1 MNYVKH
7 FSING
12 IDTKQ
17 VACIELNGRPN
28 AATEGAVG
36 VLGIDVTSPTH
47 DVYKCVAVNGS
58 IYSWELLSSGMSIIC
73 ATIAGEGVATK
84 SFPYSSLLLPEDYL
98 VKKGDLILDSDG
110 YLYQIST
117 LGAESCDTSYT
128 GNFLGGAGG
137 SDRELALVDGQLQLV
152 APGGTV
158 INTIDYLLPDGSTI
172 IRDSETG
179 IGAVHGIYT
188 IGGTQLK
195 LFRGTH
201 EEYNALSYNEKVNL
215 FPIFTDDAYVTQAT
229 VDDIKSGKII
239 VKNAIE
245 AQEAEY
251 AEAAEVAVRAK
262 SDSNGSSIVGTY
274 ATKADLQGIVS
285 GSTVVG
291 KAEQANSALMAVKD
305 GSNNTIAST
314 YATNTKVD
322 NILNGTTPVKKAETA
337 DSATTASRDSSG
349 DIIATKYA
357 TRLTINEIKSGD
369 IEVGRAKQAS
379 SAGTATFANAAERD
393 GYSQV
398 ISETYATN
406 TKVDN
411 VINGA
416 TPVNK
421 AVEAEYA
428 TQAGQ
433 AASADTATNANHAA
447 SADTATNAN
456 HAASADTATNANHA
470 ASADSAK
477 SADSATNANYAMRA
491 GTAGSAASADM
502 ATKATQDEYGN
513 NIYENYTRNG
523 DTVRYIGDISPNV
536 STGLYTYGGSFDNID
551 GKEYSDVIGV
561 SFEIEVTWGS
571 NTRNIPVVAF
581 WGGASTKERFCYLPF
596 VHYEAVTS
604 STTYYR
610 PYMICF
616 LLRFMSTAITIPSP
630 ILLDLQDVSATSGA
644 ASISRSLGKMK
655 KLTVYYK

>member
-7 FSING
+7 LSING

-137 SDRELALVDGQLQLV
+137 SDRELALTDGQLQLV

-158 INTIDYLLPDGSTI
+158 INTIDYLLPDDSTI
-172 IRDSETG
+172 VRDSETG
-179 IGAVHGIYT
+179 IGTVHGIYT

-251 AEAAEVAVRAK
+251 AEAAEVAVRAE

-337 DSATTASRDSSG
+337 DSATTASRDSIG
-349 DIIATKYA
+349 DVIATKYA
-357 TRLTINEIKSGD
+357 TRLTINEIESGV

-379 SAGTATFANAAERD
+379 SAGTATFANAAEKD
-393 GYSQV
+393 GNGDV
-398 ISETYATN
+398 IAKTYATN

-411 VINGA
+411 IINGA

-447 SADTATNAN
+447 SAD
-456 HAASADTATNANHA
+456 
-470 ASADSAK
+470 
-477 SADSATNANYAMRA
+477 SATNANYAMRA
-491 GTAGSAASADM
+491 GTAGSAASADI

-536 STGLYTYGGSFDNID
+536 STGLYTYSGSFDIID

-604 STTYYR
+604 NTTYYR